1 MDPDAVRSYQSYWGK
16 IVLSPR
22 ILETTLRRLRQ
33 GYKIGLHFIRQNYFW
48 RKKKKTTQNPGQED
62 SIALK
67 GKAMTMDSGQYGRKR
82 SGKLSIA
89 MLESGG
95 GARMS
100 TSVWQHSLPLGPEKA
115 SFKISSAEVINTLL
129 SSTIFTLET

>member
-16 IVLSPR
+16 VVLSPR
-22 ILETTLRRLRQ
+22 ILETALRRLRQ
-33 GYKIGLHFIRQNYFW
+33 GYKIGLHFIRENYFW
-48 RKKKKTTQNPGQED
+48 RKKKKKQNPGQED
-62 SIALK
+62 STALK
-67 GKAMTMDSGQYGRKR
+67 GKAMTMDSGQYERKR

-89 MLESGG
+89 MLELGG
-95 GARMS
+95 GARTS